1 MPYRRI
7 PFEIGAAYHVFN
19 RGVARQATFFHA
31 DHYAFFRQRLSDLI
45 LPTASLIALCQMP
58 NHYHMVVRIRE
69 DGFSEAMKRFALSF
83 VKAVNKS
90 QGRAGPLFQSRFR
103 AIRVHDDRYLASL
116 IDYVHRNP
124 ITAGI
129 ADSPDEWDHSSYRAY
144 EKLGLAMPD
153 LFLTQSMRGMAF
165 EWPSLTLADFTS
177 PGSKKTG
184 KNVT

>member
-7 PFEIGAAYHVFN
+7 PFEVGAVYHVYN

-31 DHYAFFRQRLSDLI
+31 DHYDFFRKRLSDLV

-58 NHYHMVVRIRE
+58 NHYHMVMRIQQ
-69 DGFSEAMKRFALSF
+69 DGFSEAMKRFMLSF

-90 QGRAGPLFQSRFR
+90 QGRVGPLFQSRFC
-103 AIRVHDDRYLASL
+103 AIRVHNDRHLATL

-124 ITAGI
+124 VMAGI
-129 ADSPDEWDHSSYRAY
+129 AVSLDEWAHSSYRAY
-144 EKLGLAMPD
+144 EKLGLATPNLM
-153 LFLTQSMRGMAF
+153 LTQSMRGTNF
-165 EWPSLTLADFTS
+165 EWPSLTLADFTF

-184 KNVT
+184 KIVT